1 MSVGKTLA
9 TQAGSMAIN
18 SIGQSFGDYMTRF
31 VDKVIG
37 IDRKQEQIDQ
47 QRKLNELEMQG
58 NKSMMDYSRKLQ
70 MQT

>member
-31 VDKVIG
+31 GDKVFG

-47 QRKLNELEMQG
+47 QRKLMA
-58 NKSMMDYSRKLQ
+58 
-70 MQT
+70 